1 MPRLLTACMVLAV
14 ASFPSWA
21 QKIETHKSDRER
33 IVRVQTALNHLTV
46 IEVGEPVLTV
56 AAGSSAFKIEWR
68 ENKVFIQPTEPD
80 VATNLFIWTAS
91 GRLNYEL
98 DPAGSVEAMDFA
110 IDHPAVRL
118 PVVPPTIPTTDQ
130 EPKAPVNTMLG
141 GQPIRMDSFK
151 MPKNRVV
158 ILLKDVFLEDDQL
171 FIRYAVLNGSKKAY
185 DPGKLQA
192 FTLDVPPSAK
202 LPRPANYQLT
212 DAEVKRIKSTVE
224 RSVEIFDTE
233 LRFPLVEPG
242 RETVGVVG
250 LKLPGAK
257 ANSPTVL
264 RLSFPPAGNGPVSAF
279 LVL

>member
-1 MPRLLTACMVLAV
+1 MRRVLAV
-14 ASFPSWA
+14 CMIVAVALFPAWA
-21 QKIETHKSDRER
+21 QRIETHESDRER

-98 DPAGSVEAMDFA
+98 EPAGSVEAMDFA

-118 PVVPPTIPTTDQ
+118 PPAPPTVPAAVH
-130 EPKAPVNTMLG
+130 EPKAPVDAMLG

-151 MPKNRVV
+151 VPKNRVV
-158 ILLKDVFLEDDQL
+158 ILLKDVFRKDDQL

-192 FTLDVPPSAK
+192 FTLDVPPLAK

-212 DAEVKRIKSTVE
+212 DAEAKRIKSTVQ
-224 RSVEIFDTE
+224 RSVEILDTE
-233 LRFPLVEPG
+233 LRSPLVQPG

-250 LKLPGAK
+250 LKLPAEK
-257 ANSPTVL
+257 ANGSTVL
-264 RLSFPPAGNGPVSAF
+264 RLSFPTDGNRPVSAV

>member
-1 MPRLLTACMVLAV
+1 MRRVLTACAILAMV
-14 ASFPSWA
+14 SFPAWA
-21 QKIETHKSDRER
+21 QRIETHKSERDR

-98 DPAGSVEAMDFA
+98 EPAGSVEAMDFA

-118 PVVPPTIPTTDQ
+118 PPAPPTVPAAVHEPT
-130 EPKAPVNTMLG
+130 APVNTMLG

-151 MPKNRVV
+151 VPKNRVV
-158 ILLKDVFLEDDQL
+158 ILLKDVFREDDQL

-192 FTLDVPPSAK
+192 FTLDVPASVK

-212 DAEVKRIKSTVE
+212 DAEVKRIKSTVQ
-224 RSVEIFDTE
+224 RSVVILDTE
-233 LRFPLVEPG
+233 LRSPLVEPG

-250 LKLPGAK
+250 LKLPAAK
-257 ANSPTVL
+257 ANGPTIL
-264 RLSFPPAGNGPVSAF
+264 RLSFPPVGKGPVSAF

>member
-1 MPRLLTACMVLAV
+1 MRRVLPVCMVVAV
-14 ASFPSWA
+14 ALFPAWA
-21 QKIETHKSDRER
+21 QRIETHTSDRER

-98 DPAGSVEAMDFA
+98 EPAGSVEAMDFA

-118 PVVPPTIPTTDQ
+118 PPAPPTVPAAVH
-130 EPKAPVNTMLG
+130 EPKAPVNAMLG

-151 MPKNRVV
+151 VPKNRVV
-158 ILLKDVFLEDDQL
+158 ILLKDVFRKDDQL

-192 FTLDVPPSAK
+192 FTLDVPPLAK

-212 DAEVKRIKSTVE
+212 DAEVKRIKSTVQ
-224 RSVEIFDTE
+224 RSVEILDSE
-233 LRFPLVEPG
+233 LRSPLVEPG

-250 LKLPGAK
+250 VKLPAAK
-257 ANSPTVL
+257 TNGPTLL
-264 RLSFPPAGNGPVSAF
+264 RLSFPPVGNGPVSAV